1 MASAIVLSLAAAA
14 LLQPV
19 AGTNTGT
26 AHCSDASYTPG
37 SVYFTEQCYNDIQN
51 CITKLSASPSTVDC
65 NGDNISMQQQANTGA
80 VGSAQNSDVS
90 VSFKSMVDLCLLS
103 GSTSATWGWS
113 DNQWYWLWTSGACY
127 TSDAGN
133 GAIKT
138 RPAPYCLQ
146 DRDSSLPDCYPQPKP
161 AGGPLKVLKTV
172 KTKNGF
178 TKSARGWNTYGA
190 QALTNGS
197 TLIPSFAGQSGL
209 YYTQKFV
216 ETQCGVLAN
225 PKFKAAGYDMCSLD
239 SGWQSFDEVDS
250 HGRITYNTTRFNMPQ
265 LGPWLHNKGLKFGL
279 YITPGVPCQAANKTI
294 LGTDIT
300 VGSVFNGNFDQIL
313 CQFDYSKDGVQQ
325 WHDSTVALWSS
336 WGVDMIKVSTEDGQS
351 T

>member
-1 MASAIVLSLAAAA
+1 MAWAIVFSLAASV

-26 AHCSDASYTPG
+26 VHCADASYEPG
-37 SVYFTEQCYNDIQN
+37 SVYFTDECYTDIQN
-51 CITKLSASPSTVDC
+51 CITKLSADPSLVDC
-65 NGDNISMQQQANTGA
+65 NGDSISMQQQANTGA

-103 GSTSATWGWS
+103 GSTSGTWGWS
-113 DNQWYWLWTSGACY
+113 DNQWYWLWTSGSCY
-127 TSDAGN
+127 TSEAGN

-146 DRDSSLPDCYPQPKP
+146 DRDSTLPDCYPQPKP
-161 AGGPLKVLKTV
+161 GGGPLRVLKMTR
-172 KTKNGF
+172 TTNGF

-225 PKFKAAGYDMCSLD
+225 SRFKVAGFDMCSLD
-239 SGWQSFDEVDS
+239 SGWQSFDTVDD
-250 HGRITYNTTRFNMPQ
+250 HGRIIYNSTRFNMPQ
-265 LGPWLHNKGLKFGL
+265 LGPWLHKKGLKLGL
-279 YITPGVPCQAANKTI
+279 YISECGGC
-294 LGTDIT
+294 
-300 VGSVFNGNFDQIL
+300 
-313 CQFDYSKDGVQQ
+313 
-325 WHDSTVALWSS
+325 SS
-336 WGVDMIKVSTEDGQS
+336 SPHFCSQS
-351 T
+351 